1 MAIALDIE
9 TTGLSP
15 WEDDIVAIGISTD
28 GAEAVAYTP
37 WDEAWDDMPDF
48 LRDAFESHDLV
59 IAHNAAFDLVWLKV
73 KYGIEIPEM
82 IWDTM
87 IAEALLKA
95 GLADSV
101 SLAEVMLRRF
111 GEVMDKT
118 LQTSFTLDERP
129 SREQLDYLEKDVQH
143 LFDIYQQ
150 QHEEIIYENLEEVWW
165 GIEQPVT
172 TVFCDMIY
180 EGVKLNVPKLS
191 LLIEREKAV
200 MEKMLFEVSTELSPV
215 IRHERIKIFDEKMK
229 TYKRYEAKV
238 KELEEEHYARWQ
250 NLMQL
255 AEFERGGWEE
265 EWSNVEAG
273 SPREKGANKFI
284 RYQMKKWK
292 AKNPK
297 PPKPKLD
304 EGDINLGSPQQVLA
318 AFRELGVPLENTR
331 EAALKA
337 ALPKA
342 PKDAQQLITSLLKYK
357 KSAKL
362 VQAFGDSLMKWVD
375 ADSKLHSHF
384 RQYGTETGRP
394 TSVEPNLLQMP
405 NSPEYRDCF
414 EPDEDEVMIVCDY
427 SQMELREMA
436 QLSGDRNMIRA
447 FTDGLDLHQNTA
459 ALMYN
464 VPYEEVTEKQRKLA
478 KTVNFGTLY
487 GMGPNKLQATMAVDG
502 VYMTMDEAKEA
513 LDRWKKAYPEAAKA
527 IVLWGQDAVQDG
539 FTQTAFGRRR
549 RFRVVRGMSRAELG
563 RISRQGANH
572 VIQGTNAD
580 ITKMAMVMIHRMIK
594 PIGGKVRLQ
603 IYDEIVVTV
612 PRKHMHEGATIVQAC
627 MKAAAEEVL
636 TKVPAVVDCVISTS
650 WSEKSAIAG

>member
-15 WEDDIVAIGISTD
+15 WEDDIVAIGLFD
-28 GAEAVAYTP
+28 GQGGQVYTP
-37 WDEAWDDMPDF
+37 WDDEWSF
-48 LRDAFESHDLV
+48 IGSILQRRLEGEEIV
-59 IAHNAAFDLVWLKV
+59 VHNAAFDLVWLKA
-73 KYGIEIPEM
+73 KFGIDISDD

-87 IAEALLKA
+87 IAESLLRA

-111 GEVMDKT
+111 GETMDKT
-118 LQTSFTLDERP
+118 LQTSFTLEERP
-129 SREQLDYLEKDVQH
+129 SEAQLDYLMKDVAH
-143 LFDIYQQ
+143 LLDIRYQQ
-150 QHEEIIYENLEEVWW
+150 EEEIIAENLEDAWF

-172 TVFCDMIY
+172 SVFCSMIY
-180 EGVKLNVPKLS
+180 EGVKLNVPQLTV
-191 LLIEREKAV
+191 LIDREKLV
-200 MEKMLFEVSTELSPV
+200 MEKMMAEVSTELSPV
-215 IRHERIKIFDEKMK
+215 IRHERIKVFDEKMVQ
-229 TYKRYEAKV
+229 YRDYEDKV
-238 KELEEEHYARWQ
+238 EDLEVGWYAHW
-250 NLMQL
+250 NYMLL
-255 AEFERGGWEE
+255 HEDERPSTWDE
-265 EWSNVEAG
+265 EWNNTEAG
-273 SPREKGANKFI
+273 SPREKGANKYI

-337 ALPKA
+337 ALPRS
-342 PKDAQQLITSLLKYK
+342 PRDAQQLITSLLKYK

-362 VQAFGDSLMKWVD
+362 VQAFGESLMKWVD

-414 EPDEDEVMIVCDY
+414 EPDEGEVMIVCDY

-436 QLSGDRNMIRA
+436 QLSGDRNMIDA
-447 FTDGLDLHQNTA
+447 FRNGLDLHQNTA

-464 VPYEEVTEKQRKLA
+464 VKYEDVTEKQRKLA

-487 GMGPNKLQATMAVDG
+487 GMGPSKLQATMAVDG
-502 VYMTMDEAKEA
+502 VYMTMEEAKEA
-513 LDRWKKAYPEAAKA
+513 LERWKNAYPQAAKA
-527 IVLWGQDAVQDG
+527 IVQWGEDAVRNG
-539 FTQTAFGRRR
+539 YTVTAFGRRR

-580 ITKMAMVMIHRMIK
+580 ITKMAMVMIHQMLR
-594 PIGGKVRLQ
+594 PLGGKVRLQ

-612 PRKHMHEGATIVQAC
+612 PKEHAQQGAIIVQAC
-627 MKAAAEEVL
+627 MTAAAEEVL